1 MRIAIRGILHGVKI
15 WQDQIEIA
23 EEQLDRMLPDLAQ
36 KHGQAMARGELGM
49 IEIEFLDDPEGQHE
63 FFRIGVDPSGMMAPM
78 EVDLA
83 QFAKRKV
90 N

>member
-1 MRIAIRGILHGVKI
+1 
-15 WQDQIEIA
+15 
-23 EEQLDRMLPDLAQ
+23 
-36 KHGQAMARGELGM
+36 M